1 MQNAARLSPL
11 DPLGHMITF
20 AFGVTHVLANRNE
33 EGIEWLDRA
42 LAQKPDFLQAM
53 IVTAE
58 ACGRLGRREEGRE
71 CVDRVL
77 KLSPDTTVKSFSDF
91 LSEYYCASAERRPVF

>member
-1 MQNAARLSPL
+1 
-11 DPLGHMITF
+11 MITF

-58 ACGRLGRREEGRE
+58 ACGRFSLSGAGLG
-71 CVDRVL
+71 V
-77 KLSPDTTVKSFSDF
+77 KLED
-91 LSEYYCASAERRPVF
+91 AG